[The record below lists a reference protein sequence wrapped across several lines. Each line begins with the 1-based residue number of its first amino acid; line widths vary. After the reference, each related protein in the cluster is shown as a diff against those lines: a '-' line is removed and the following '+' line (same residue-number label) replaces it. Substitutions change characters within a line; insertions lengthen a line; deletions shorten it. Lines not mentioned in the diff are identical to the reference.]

1 MPPSV
6 RIVNAMLAALV
17 LTLTLAA
24 QAPIEKFPVAV
35 VEVKGLKMLKPEQVI
50 AAAGI
55 QPGQQVTPAEMEA
68 GLQKLLNCG
77 YFDRVSYRYEPRGRG
92 YALEWEVAETTV
104 FYPVVF
110 QELPAEKAREILRA
124 ADPLFG
130 EKIAATKPVL
140 TRYEDA
146 LNHGL
151 NLTAPDD
158 KVRFQ
163 LLPNEAGELV
173 VQVRPRRPLPS
184 VYQVDFRGNKLLRSE
199 ELRLAIAV
207 AATGLIYREKDFRDV
222 LDFKI
227 RPLYE
232 ARGHLKVSFPEIQVQ
247 PAEGNKGLNILV
259 TVAEGEEYTLGEVRF
274 SNHEEDWLRVGQFRQ
289 GVTANMAEVEAGRRR
304 LEQAVRRNG
313 FLDAKVTA
321 RRTLNEERKTVDMD
335 FEFLPGEQYV
345 FQRLE
350 VKGLD
355 ILTEPAVRKLWRM
368 QPGSPFNP
376 EYPEFFL
383 NKIREDGVF
392 DNLGDTRSELDVN
405 RQTRQVAVTLYFQGA
420 APKPDKRGPR
430 SRQGRFE

>member
-1 MPPSV
+1 M

-24 QAPIEKFPVAV
+24 QAPVQKFPVAV
-35 VEVKGLKMLKPEQVI
+35 VEVKGLKILKPAQVV

-55 QPGQQVTPAEMEA
+55 QPGQQVTPEEMEA

-77 YFDRVSYRYEPRGRG
+77 YFDRVSYRYEPRDRG
-92 YALEWEVAETTV
+92 YALEWEVAEATV

-110 QELPAEKAREILRA
+110 QELPAQKAAEILRA

-130 EKIAATKPVL
+130 EQIAATKPVL
-140 TRYEDA
+140 MRYEDI
-146 LNHGL
+146 LNQGL

-184 VYQVDFRGNKLLRSE
+184 VYQVDFRGNKLLRPE
-199 ELRLAIAV
+199 ELRVAIAV
-207 AATGLIYREKDFRDV
+207 SATGLIYKEKDFRDV

-232 ARGHLKVSFPEIQVQ
+232 ARGHLKVSFPQIEVK
-247 PAEGNKGLNILV
+247 PAEGNKGLNVLV

-274 SNHEEDWLRVGQFRQ
+274 ANNEEDWLRVGQFRQ
-289 GVTANMAEVEAGRRR
+289 GVTANMSEVEAGRRR
-304 LEQAVRRNG
+304 LELAVRRNG

-321 RRTLNEERKTVDMD
+321 SRTVNEERKTVDMD
-335 FEFLPGEQYV
+335 FDFIPGEKYV
-345 FQRLE
+345 FQKLE

-355 ILTEPAVRKLWRM
+355 IITEPAVRKLWRM

-376 EYPEFFL
+376 EYPEAFL
-383 NKIREDGVF
+383 GKVREDGVF
-392 DNLGDTRSELDVN
+392 DNLGDTRSEVDVN
-405 RQTRQVAVTLYFQGA
+405 RQTRLVAVTLYFKGE
-420 APKPDKRGPR
+420 APKPDKLDPR
-430 SRQGRFE
+430 SRRRRFE